1 MRPVSESTVRAVAA
15 ALLVGLPG
23 VRTAPAGGDWAMAMV
38 AARSVGLAANWHGAG
53 PAWVPRAMA
62 GIEDRF
68 PVESDWLLQDAGTGI
83 HSWFSE
89 RADAAIEGGLAAR
102 AGADAPTFPFG
113 AAAGDLPAMER
124 YAEAASRRRAAR
136 LGSARERAPRVVFTL
151 RRTVRPSFF
160 AYTEGQSD
168 AQSESHF
175 LPGSELRLMEWD
187 GDRARVRTLLA
198 DPTGVIRDPAVTW
211 DGERVLFAWKKS
223 HREDDYH
230 IYEMT
235 LASGAIRQITTGLG
249 FADYE
254 PACLPNG
261 DIVFSSTRCVQT
273 VDCFWTEV
281 SNLYTCDPDGRF
293 LRRLGFDQ
301 VHTVYPALLD
311 DGRVVYTRWDYNDR
325 GQVFPQ
331 GLFQMNPDGTG
342 QAEFYGNNSW
352 FPTTIAHARGIPGT
366 GRVLAIFCGHHS
378 TQAGKLGVVDPA
390 RGRQENTGAQ
400 LAGPLRPTA
409 AERIDA
415 YGQNGA
421 LFQYPFPLSD
431 RECIVAYAPF
441 GWNARDRRRGD
452 ADFGLYWFDFA
463 DGRRE
468 LLVRDSNLPCQ
479 QPVPVVA
486 RTPPRPFPSTVDYRR
501 TNGTVYVRDVHEGP
515 GLAGVPRGS
524 IRRIR
529 IVALDFRA
537 AGIGSNG
544 SAGPGGGALISTPV
558 AIGNG
563 TWDAKIVLGETPVDA
578 DGSAFFTVP
587 ARTPVYFQMIDER
600 GFVAQTMRSWVTLQP
615 GENRACVGCHE
626 DQNGAP
632 AGSYGP
638 GLALRGGPRALEPF
652 QGPARAFSF
661 AREVQPILDRHCVR
675 CHNDR
680 PALAGRWGGAGGGPG
695 AGSRATGRGS
705 REGEAGS
712 GESGAGSRRT
722 GRGSRE
728 KEAGSGEAGRGGRE
742 TAAGAAEIARE
753 EPGTPNPEPGTAR
766 AFSLLGAPVE
776 DRAARRFWSDAYLA
790 LTHARPDR
798 RDEGDRFR
806 GDYAHAVLNWPG
818 AQSVPTMLPPYT
830 AGSARSRLFEMLAS
844 GHGGTRLSRDEV
856 GRLACWVD
864 LYVPFCGDYEES
876 AAWSGEER
884 AKYRRY
890 LAKRRAMEDMERD
903 HIAAFLAAP
912 SGPTTSVAAARP

>member
-1 MRPVSESTVRAVAA
+1 MVRVVALA
-15 ALLVGLPG
+15 GWVGLSG
-23 VRTAPAGGDWAMAMV
+23 AHAAPAGGDWALEMV
-38 AARSVGLAANWHGAG
+38 AARSVGLAAHWHGAG
-53 PAWVPRAMA
+53 PAWAPRAMA
-62 GIEDRF
+62 GIDDRF
-68 PVESDWLLQDAGTGI
+68 PVESDGWLQDAGADL
-83 HSWFSE
+83 HLWFAE
-89 RADAAIEGGLAAR
+89 RTDAAFEGGLAVR
-102 AGADAPTFPFG
+102 AGADAPTFLFG
-113 AAAGDLPAMER
+113 APAGDLAALER
-124 YAEAASRRRAAR
+124 YAAAAACRRAAR
-136 LGSARERAPRVVFTL
+136 LRSVRERAPRLVFTA

-168 AQSESHF
+168 AQAESHF
-175 LPGSELRLMEWD
+175 LPGSELRLMEWE

-198 DPTGVIRDPAVTW
+198 DPTGMIRDPAVTW
-211 DGERVLFAWKKS
+211 DGQRVLFAWKKS

-235 LASGAIRQITTGLG
+235 LASGTIRQITSGAG

-281 SNLYTCDPDGRF
+281 SNLYTCDSGGRF

-301 VHTVYPALLD
+301 VHTVYPTLLD

-331 GLFQMNPDGTG
+331 GLFQMNPDGSG
-342 QAEFYGNNSW
+342 QTEFYGNNSW
-352 FPTTIAHARGIPGT
+352 FPTTITHARGIPGT

-378 TQAGKLGVVDPA
+378 AQAGKLGVVDPA

-415 YGQNGA
+415 YGQNGP
-421 LFQYPFPLSD
+421 LFQYPFPITD

-441 GWNARDRRRGD
+441 GWTLRDRRRGD
-452 ADFGLYWFDFA
+452 AEFGLYWFDFA
-463 DGRRE
+463 EGRRE
-468 LLVRDSNLPCQ
+468 LLVRDPTLPCQ

-501 TNGTVYVRDVHEGP
+501 ADGTVYVRDVHEGP

-524 IRRIR
+524 VRRIR
-529 IVALDFRA
+529 VVALDFRA

-544 SAGPGGGALISTPV
+544 SGGPGGGALISTPV

-563 TWDAKIVLGETPVDA
+563 TWDAKVVLGETPVEA

-587 ARTPVYFQMIDER
+587 ARTPLYFQMIDDR

-626 DQNGAP
+626 DKNGAP

-638 GLALRGGPRALEPF
+638 GLAMRGGPRVLEPF
-652 QGPARAFSF
+652 LGPARAFSF
-661 AREVQPILDRHCVR
+661 SREIQPILDRHCVR
-675 CHNDR
+675 CHDDR
-680 PALAGRWGGAGGGPG
+680 AALAARWAAGGRESGK
-695 AGSRATGRGS
+695 GS
-705 REGEAGS
+705 REPANEAG
-712 GESGAGSRRT
+712 
-722 GRGSRE
+722 
-728 KEAGSGEAGRGGRE
+728 
-742 TAAGAAEIARE
+742 IARV
-753 EPGTPNPEPGTAR
+753 EPGTRNPEPATAR

-776 DRAARRFWSDAYLA
+776 DRDARRFWSDAYLA

-798 RDEGDRFR
+798 RAERDRFR
-806 GDYAHAVLNWPG
+806 GDYEHAVLNWPG
-818 AQSVPTMLPPYT
+818 SQSAPTMLPPYT

-844 GHGGTRLSRDEV
+844 GHGGTRLSRDEI

-876 AAWSGEER
+876 AAWSEEEK

-890 LAKRRAMEDMERD
+890 LAKRRAMEEVERGN
-903 HIAAFLAAP
+903 IAALLAAP
-912 SGPTTSVAAARP
+912 SGATTSVAAARP